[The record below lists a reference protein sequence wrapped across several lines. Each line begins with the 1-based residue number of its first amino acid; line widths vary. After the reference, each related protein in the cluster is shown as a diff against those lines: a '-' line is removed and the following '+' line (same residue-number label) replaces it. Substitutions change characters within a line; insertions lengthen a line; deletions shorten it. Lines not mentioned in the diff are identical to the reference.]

1 MQSYWTLSGL
11 GGVFCI
17 LCSSL
22 WLYNIATE
30 TSFSYA
36 RQKLKPAKLRKM
48 RMKEVRNEVWSAIG
62 EAFYA
67 IGGWVAVYAAI
78 TMVYG
83 TDDSLTYITAVV
95 SLAYVLY
102 IVLLAIRKVSGIFHF
117 SYITDDKVK
126 NRQVRISNVLF
137 WFNAI
142 VDTLI
147 KDNVVV
153 FTIYTICAFMGLSS
167 DISTQAYVYY
177 GFPLLDILAI
187 NARLSNILKAV
198 TSNLVPLGVTMAF
211 GTIVIYLFSLI
222 GFFRFQ
228 ELMTNDD
235 GPQCSSMMQ
244 CYLTYIHY
252 GLLSGGGIGDYM
264 SGTMAHPLDYS
275 DNVSFFERLVY
286 DLAFYIII
294 LLLLINLIMG
304 IIIDSFTSLREA
316 SEKKQ
321 EIESSICL
329 VCTDTKDDIEY
340 RGILMGVTN
349 SFKKHTEE
357 EHNLWNYLFFIMYL
371 ESKPATDLNGTESFV
386 RQKLLAKEMSWIPK
400 KKGESTRPADA

>member
-1 MQSYWTLSGL
+1 
-11 GGVFCI
+11 
-17 LCSSL
+17 
-22 WLYNIATE
+22 
-30 TSFSYA
+30 
-36 RQKLKPAKLRKM
+36 
-48 RMKEVRNEVWSAIG
+48 
-62 EAFYA
+62 
-67 IGGWVAVYAAI
+67 
-78 TMVYG
+78 
-83 TDDSLTYITAVV
+83 
-95 SLAYVLY
+95 
-102 IVLLAIRKVSGIFHF
+102 
-117 SYITDDKVK
+117 
-126 NRQVRISNVLF
+126 
-137 WFNAI
+137 
-142 VDTLI
+142 
-147 KDNVVV
+147 
-153 FTIYTICAFMGLSS
+153 
-167 DISTQAYVYY
+167 
-177 GFPLLDILAI
+177 
-187 NARLSNILKAV
+187 LKAV

-264 SGTMAHPLDYS
+264 SSTLAHPLDYS
-275 DNVSFFERLVY
+275 DQVSFFERVVY
-286 DLAFYIII
+286 DLGFYIVI

-321 EIESSICL
+321 EIENSICL
-329 VCTDTKDDIEY
+329 VCNDTKDDIEY
-340 RGILMGVTN
+340 RGILLGLSN
-349 SFKKHTEE
+349 SFKKHKEE

-400 KKGESTRPADA
+400 KKGNSVRAAAEAY